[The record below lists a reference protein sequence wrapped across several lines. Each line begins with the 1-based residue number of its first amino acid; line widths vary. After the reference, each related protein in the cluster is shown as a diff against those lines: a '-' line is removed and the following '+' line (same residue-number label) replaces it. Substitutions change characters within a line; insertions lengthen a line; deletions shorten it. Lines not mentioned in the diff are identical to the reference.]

1 MLEKI
6 RLLIE
11 REYAA
16 QKSDEW
22 LKLRGKMLTASDAAT
37 ATGGNPYSSESE
49 FILNKCGHRT
59 FFGNEATQHGEKY
72 EDEARDKWCA
82 MTGEVSHEIGLF
94 PHPRYNWLGG
104 SPDGI
109 TESGKLVEIKCPLKR
124 KITPDVPHHYMPQLQ
139 LLMDILDLDEAVFI
153 QYKPQELTW
162 PAPEEFVVTHVPRD
176 PEWMTVN
183 VPKMRHLWDK
193 VLWHR
198 VNGVQYLLDAKSAPK
213 TKRVRSRQ
221 VEKGWSDTFSIQ
233 ANSEDD
239 GYVSSEG

>member
-1 MLEKI
+1 MSIMLEKVH
-6 RLLIE
+6 LLIE

-16 QKSDEW
+16 QKSNEW
-22 LKLRGKMLTASDAAT
+22 LELRGKMLTASDAAT
-37 ATGGNPYSSESE
+37 ATGSNPYSSESE

-124 KITPDVPHHYMPQLQ
+124 KITPEVPHHYMPQLQ

-153 QYKPQELTW
+153 QYKPLELTW
-162 PAPEEFVVTHVPRD
+162 PGTEEFVVTHIPRD
-176 PEWMTVN
+176 PNWMTEN
-183 VPKMRHLWDK
+183 VPKMRCLWDK

-198 VNGVQYLLDAKSAPK
+198 IHGVQYLLDKKSAPK

-233 ANSEDD
+233 ANSDDD
-239 GYVSSEG
+239 GYI

>member
-1 MLEKI
+1 MLDKI

-16 QKSDEW
+16 QKSNEW
-22 LKLRGKMLTASDAAT
+22 LELRGKMLTASDAAT
-37 ATGGNPYSSESE
+37 ATGSNPYSSESE

-94 PHPRYNWLGG
+94 PHPKYNWLGG

-124 KITPDVPHHYMPQLQ
+124 KITPEVPHHYMPQLQ

-153 QYKPQELTW
+153 QYKPLELTW
-162 PAPEEFVVTHVPRD
+162 PGTEEFVVTHIPRD
-176 PEWMTVN
+176 PNWMTEN
-183 VPKMRHLWDK
+183 LPKMRCLWDK

-198 VNGVQYLLDAKSAPK
+198 IHGVQYLLDKKSAPK
-213 TKRVRSRQ
+213 AKRVRSRD

-233 ANSEDD
+233 ANSDD
-239 GYVSSEG
+239 GYNSSEG